1 MGDFR
6 VEVKTMHHRI
16 LKLAG
21 LAVPGNETGSLWYRR
36 CLYSRTS
43 FSINPFLSLQ
53 GLLVNETI
61 ETTVYVF
68 IEPREKNG
76 THRSAREREKE
87 EDDPFLSPL
96 QK

>member
-1 MGDFR
+1 M
-6 VEVKTMHHRI
+6 V
-16 LKLAG
+16 
-21 LAVPGNETGSLWYRR
+21 
-36 CLYSRTS
+36 LYSRTW
-43 FSINPFLSLQ
+43 FSINPLLSLQ
-53 GLLVNETI
+53 GEVDQLLVNETI

-68 IEPREKNG
+68 IEPGEQNG